1 MKKIVQNIKSGQ
13 TQLLEMPVPSISKGK
28 ILIRTTRTLVSLGTE
43 RMLVGFAKSN
53 LISKARQQPEKVKM
67 VLDKIKSDGLIPTL
81 KSVNNKFNEPMSLG
95 YCNVGIVVDVS
106 DDVTDIRP
114 GDRVVSNGA
123 HAEFVS
129 VSKNLVHKIPD
140 EVEDEDAVFTILGAI
155 GLQGVRLCNPTF
167 GETIVV
173 YGLGLIGLITI
184 QLLKA
189 NGCNVIGIDLDQ
201 SKVDLANS
209 FGVSA
214 INPSQGIDE
223 VNYILES
230 TNGVG
235 CDGVIITAS
244 ANTDAIIANS
254 AQMCR
259 KRGRVVL
266 VGVIGLNI
274 ARSDFYEKEI
284 SFQVS
289 CSYGPGRYEDNYEEK
304 GLDYP
309 IGFVR
314 WTEKR
319 NFGAILNALKSKQ
332 LNIKPLI
339 TERVKFK
346 DFDKIYANIS
356 NSNSI
361 ASILLYDKDVM
372 IERSVEITKKSF
384 TSKKGIIGI
393 IGSGG
398 FTSSTILPILK
409 KINAN
414 VKYLASSN
422 GFSSSHLANKF
433 GVSISTTNHNDLLD
447 DSELD
452 LVFITTRHNSHGKFI
467 LEAIDNNKSVFVEK
481 PLTINNEE
489 FLDICKKYEESN
501 INITL
506 GFNRRFAPLTKKMK
520 TLLGSSNV
528 PLNIIATMNAGAIP
542 ADSWVHDMS
551 IGGGRILG
559 EACHFIDL
567 CSHLASSKVI
577 SVCMNAMGISP
588 KENTDNASIMLKYKN
603 GSTAVINYF
612 ANGSK
617 AYSKE
622 RIEVYSQE
630 RTLVMDNWRKLK
642 AYGFKGFS
650 KSSSSQD
657 KGHYNQFINLIHQ
670 QKNGG
675 DPIIPFDSIVNT
687 TKASFAAIKSLKEG
701 IWISI
706 K

>member
-13 TQLLEMPVPSISKGK
+13 TELLEMPVPSVSKGK
-28 ILIRTTRTLVSLGTE
+28 VLIRTTRTLVSLGTE
-43 RMLVGFAKSN
+43 RMLVSFAKSN

-95 YCNVGIVVDVS
+95 YCNVGIVVDVA

-129 VSKNLVHKIPD
+129 ISKNLVHKIPD
-140 EVEDEDAVFTILGAI
+140 GVEDDDAVFTVLGAI

-209 FGVSA
+209 FGISA
-214 INPSQGIDE
+214 INPGNGIDE
-223 VNYILES
+223 VNYVLES
-230 TNGVG
+230 TKGVG
-235 CDGVIITAS
+235 CDGVVITAS
-244 ANTDAIIANS
+244 AKTDAIIANS

-274 ARSDFYEKEI
+274 SRSDFYEKEI
-284 SFQVS
+284 TFQVS
-289 CSYGPGRYEDNYEEK
+289 CSYGPGRYEENYEEK

-319 NFGAILNALKSKQ
+319 NFDAILNALKSKQ
-332 LNIKPLI
+332 LNIAPLI
-339 TERVKFK
+339 TERIKFK
-346 DFDKIYANIS
+346 DFDKIYGNIS
-356 NSNSI
+356 TSNSI
-361 ASILLYDKDVM
+361 ASILLYDEDVK
-372 IERSVEITKKSF
+372 IERSIEITKKSF

-409 KINAN
+409 KINAD

-422 GFSSSHLANKF
+422 GFSSSHLAKKF
-433 GVSISTTNHNDLLD
+433 GVSISTTNYKDLLD
-447 DSELD
+447 DSEVD
-452 LVFITTRHNSHGKFI
+452 LAFITTRHNSHGRFI

-481 PLTINNEE
+481 PLTINKEE
-489 FLDICKKYEESN
+489 FLDICKKYEESD

-520 TLLGSSNV
+520 TLLGSSNI
-528 PLNIIATMNAGAIP
+528 PINITTTMNAGAIP
-542 ADSWVHDMS
+542 VDSWVHDMS

-567 CSHLASSKVI
+567 CSHLAESKVI
-577 SVCMNAMGISP
+577 SVCMNAMGVNP

-630 RTLVMDNWRKLK
+630 RTLVMDNWRELR

-650 KSSSSQD
+650 KTSSKQD

-687 TKASFAAIKSLKEG
+687 TKASFAAIE
-701 IWISI
+701 SI
-706 K
+706 KKGTWIDV